1 MVKVKEI
8 MKKHVVTI
16 DPDVKMSTVAKIL
29 TNNRI
34 GSAVI
39 VEKDKPIGMVTTN
52 DIVTLIANN
61 KDPKKIKA
69 GKFWK
74 ERRRPFITVSPD
86 ENVLNVAKKMIK
98 SGLKRFP
105 IVKDGKLKG
114 IVSTKE
120 ILLVSPELIEI
131 LSEKL
136 KAKVDA
142 VARPDQTISGLCER
156 CDSYSDDL
164 RNIDGRWI
172 CSECNEEK
180 EE

>member
-1 MVKVKEI
+1 MVRVKDI
-8 MKKHVVTI
+8 MKRHVVTI
-16 DPDVKMSTVAKIL
+16 EPDVKMSTVAKIL

-34 GSAVI
+34 GSVVI
-39 VEKDKPIGMVTTN
+39 VEKDKPIGIVTTN

-61 KDPKKIKA
+61 KDPKMIKA

-74 ERRRPFITVSPD
+74 DRKRPFMTVSPD
-86 ENVLNVAKKMIK
+86 ENILSVAKKMIK
-98 SGLKRFP
+98 TGLKRFP
-105 IVKDGKLKG
+105 VVKGGMLKG

-142 VARPDQTISGLCER
+142 VARPDQTISGICEK
-156 CDSYSDDL
+156 CDSYSDEL
-164 RNIDGRWI
+164 KNIDGRWV
-172 CSECNEEK
+172 CPECREET

>member
-1 MVKVKEI
+1 MVKIKEI

-16 DPDVKMSTVAKIL
+16 DPDVTMSTVAKIL

-39 VEKDKPIGMVTTN
+39 VDKDKPVGMVTTN
-52 DIVTLIANN
+52 DIVTLIAKNR
-61 KDPKKIKA
+61 DPKKIKA

-74 ERRRPFITVSPD
+74 ERNRPFITVSPD
-86 ENVLNVAKKMIK
+86 DSVLDVAKRMIK

-114 IVSTKE
+114 IISTKE
-120 ILLVSPELIEI
+120 ILLVSPELIEV

-142 VARPDQTISGLCER
+142 VARPDQMISGLCEK

-164 RNIDGRWI
+164 KNIDGRWI
-172 CSECNEEK
+172 CSECNEET

>member
-8 MKKHVVTI
+8 MKRHVVTI
-16 DPDVKMSTVAKIL
+16 DPDIPMSTVAKIL

-34 GSAVI
+34 GSVVI
-39 VEKDKPIGMVTTN
+39 VEGDKPIGIVTTN
-52 DIVTLIANN
+52 DIVTLIARNR
-61 KDPKKIKA
+61 DPKKVKA

-74 ERRRPFITVSPD
+74 ERGRPFMTISPD
-86 ENVLNVAKKMIK
+86 EDILSVAKKMIK
-98 SGLKRFP
+98 CGLKRFP
-105 IVKDGKLKG
+105 VVKDGKLKG

-120 ILLVSPELIEI
+120 ILLVSPELIEV

-142 VARPDQTISGLCER
+142 VARPDQTISGLCEK
-156 CDSYSDDL
+156 CDSYSDEL
-164 RNIDGRWI
+164 KNVDGRWL
-172 CSECNEEK
+172 CPECREET

>member
-1 MVKVKEI
+1 VVKVKDI

-16 DPDVKMSTVAKIL
+16 DPDVTMSIVAKIL

-39 VEKDKPIGMVTTN
+39 VKNDKPVGMVTTN
-52 DIVTLIANN
+52 DIVTLIARG
-61 KDPKKIKA
+61 KDPKRIKA

-74 ERRRPFITVSPD
+74 ERNRPFITVSPD
-86 ENVLNVAKKMIK
+86 DSVLNVAKKMIK

-114 IVSTKE
+114 IISTKE
-120 ILLVSPELIEI
+120 ILLVSPELIEV

-142 VARPDQTISGLCER
+142 VARPDQTISGLCES

-172 CSECNEEK
+172 CSECSEET